1 METGQRDVTVGV
13 ALEDH
18 GELDQSPAPL
28 AVPDGCEDL
37 RQHSAEYPK
46 VELEQAA
53 SGSVRYRYRYRYIL
67 FFQLAHI
74 QYVTMQEN

>member
-28 AVPDGCEDL
+28 AVPTRTFGNTVL
-37 RQHSAEYPK
+37 N
-46 VELEQAA
+46 
-53 SGSVRYRYRYRYIL
+53 
-67 FFQLAHI
+67 I
-74 QYVTMQEN
+74 QRWNWNRLPVVVLGIGIGIFYFSN

>member
-53 SGSVRYRYRYRYIL
+53 SGSVRYRYRYIL
-67 FFQLAHI
+67 FFQLVHI